1 MEGQSD
7 LIMNTSC
14 QKFDHLTGKE
24 SNGCMSKKKFFK
36 LSLKILRFYI
46 FIHFFTYNYSS
57 RCLIVISN
65 DSFCF

>member
-46 FIHFFTYNYSS
+46 FIHF
-57 RCLIVISN
+57 
-65 DSFCF
+65 